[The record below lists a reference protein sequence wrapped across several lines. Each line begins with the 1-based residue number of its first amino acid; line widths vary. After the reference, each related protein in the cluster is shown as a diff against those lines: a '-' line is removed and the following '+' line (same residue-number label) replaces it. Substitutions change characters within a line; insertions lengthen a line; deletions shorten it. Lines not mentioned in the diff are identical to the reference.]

1 MKPKP
6 GMAARALIVVDDHA
20 GMRASLA
27 SWLAQM
33 LPQCRM
39 IEAADGESAVHL
51 AQSSTI
57 DLVLMDLSMPGMGG
71 IEATRQITAS
81 SPTTRVLI
89 LTMHDGADYRAAA
102 TTADAS
108 GFVSKAT
115 MHQQLPSMIRAVLGM
130 AAPAVTPA

>member
-1 MKPKP
+1 MKLKP

-20 GMRASLA
+20 GLRASLA
-27 SWLAQM
+27 TWLAQM

-57 DLVLMDLSMPGMGG
+57 DLVLMDLGMPGMGG

-81 SPTTRVLI
+81 SPRP
-89 LTMHDGADYRAAA
+89 
-102 TTADAS
+102 AS
-108 GFVSKAT
+108 SY
-115 MHQQLPSMIRAVLGM
+115 
-130 AAPAVTPA
+130 